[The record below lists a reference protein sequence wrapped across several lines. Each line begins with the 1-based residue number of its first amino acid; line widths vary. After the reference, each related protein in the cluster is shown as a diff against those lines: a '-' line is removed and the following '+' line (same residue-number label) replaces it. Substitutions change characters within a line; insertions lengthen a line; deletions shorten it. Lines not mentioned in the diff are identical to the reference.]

1 MFFRKSK
8 AAVNDNKADRS
19 DVSDPPPFTV
29 IAFGTSINGNID
41 SDGDVQV
48 EGRVRGHVRAGGLTV
63 TTDGTIDGEATA
75 EEAIIQ
81 GHVKGPVRA
90 HHIHLLSGA
99 VVEGNLTC
107 FTVAIDPGARLSGTI
122 RQEKQDQ
129 DEAPLFL
136 PDLQRP
142 ARGSLMP
149 NANQG
154 GDIRPLAA
162 VRPRTGGR

>member
-8 AAVNDNKADRS
+8 VAVNDNKTDRS
-19 DVSDPPPFTV
+19 GISDPPPFTV

-63 TTDGTIDGEATA
+63 TTDGTIEGEASA
-75 EEAIIQ
+75 EEVIIQ

-90 HHIHLLSGA
+90 QHIHLLSGA

-107 FTVAIDPGARLSGTI
+107 FTIAIDPGARLLGTI
-122 RQEKQDQ
+122 RQERQDQ
-129 DEAPLFL
+129 DEATLFL
-136 PDLQRP
+136 PEPQR
-142 ARGSLMP
+142 AAQ
-149 NANQG
+149 ANPVSNSKQS

-162 VRPRTGGR
+162 VRPRFGGR